1 MILCICRST
10 TDREVDAAI
19 GNGARS
25 LGEVA
30 ARANGAG
37 SDCGCCKSAIEQRLE
52 DACRNDC
59 ANCPRQV
66 AAVACAAL

>member
-1 MILCICRST
+1 MILCICRSV

-19 GNGARS
+19 GAGARS

-30 ARANGAG
+30 RRAGGAG
-37 SDCGCCKSAIEQRLE
+37 SDCGCCKGAIEERLE
-52 DACRNDC
+52 GACANDC

-66 AAVACAAL
+66 AAVASAAL